1 MWQMAIVTNDKKNI
15 QIIDKIIITIIEMNS
30 EIQITN
36 NKL

>member
-1 MWQMAIVTNDKKNI
+1 MAIVTNDKKNI